1 MLTLEQLV
9 KMREFDRYFY
19 KSMVIESYI
28 DYDQDGEFREY
39 SVQVAGKLHTF
50 SSPKQVF
57 EFVKSV
63 EETIQD
69 EDSQKNL
76 FNIRREITFTP
87 GKPKTVIVGY
97 NDSLSEENIKQ
108 FRDGLL
114 AGLPHDPKI
123 HKVVLMAESSFNTV
137 IETKKEV
144 NIYINGERHAIND

>member
-69 EDSQKNL
+69 EDLQNH
-76 FNIRREITFTP
+76 TDDTH
-87 GKPKTVIVGY
+87 
-97 NDSLSEENIKQ
+97 LSEYLTYLKSHNIVQYNYILQLDSPCKQ
-108 FRDGLL
+108 
-114 AGLPHDPKI
+114 
-123 HKVVLMAESSFNTV
+123 ES
-137 IETKKEV
+137 
-144 NIYINGERHAIND
+144 